1 MWLQTDCTS
10 QKQHIRKNVLHT
22 SLYFQCFKILVLL
35 LDRLYRLHY
44 HPSAREMERCQR
56 IQDFILICIRHA
68 GKDILINI
76 LTIRFSL
83 ILVFSNA
90 IFIHNCLSLKRYVS
104 ASTGLASVILFLPC
118 VFKEFSTQETGKS
131 NGNAEDDTTET
142 LNIAEAEAMKGKDSA
157 KPHIDKKG

>member
-1 MWLQTDCTS
+1 M
-10 QKQHIRKNVLHT
+10 
-22 SLYFQCFKILVLL
+22 
-35 LDRLYRLHY
+35 
-44 HPSAREMERCQR
+44 
-56 IQDFILICIRHA
+56 ICIRHA
-68 GKDILINI
+68 GKDIHIDI
-76 LTIRFSL
+76 STQRFSL

-90 IFIHNCLSLKRYVS
+90 IFIHNHLSLKRYVS

-142 LNIAEAEAMKGKDSA
+142 LNIAEAEAMNGKDSA